1 MTNRETL
8 NKQTTAFT
16 MIELVFVIVV
26 LGIIASLALPRMDR
40 DLRQEAADNILSA
53 IRYTQHLAL
62 NDDKTNPFIN
72 DWQKSLWTIRFSNDG
87 DHYTIGS
94 DMDREGNIDKA
105 EAAID
110 PVNGKYMYNNSANP
124 QADESS
130 NIFLNKKYGITTIAI
145 TAGCTNTAG
154 TAIST
159 LHIAFDN
166 FGRPFRGVSAA
177 TNNYD
182 RYVNQDCNLTFSATN
197 TFPDEPIVIN
207 ISRETGYAYIVGQEG
222 S

>member
-1 MTNRETL
+1 MRTL
-8 NKQTTAFT
+8 NKQTKAFT

-26 LGIIASLALPRMDR
+26 LGILAALALPRMDR

-72 DWQKSLWTIRFSNDG
+72 DWQKSLWTIRFSSDG

-94 DMDREGNIDKA
+94 DMDRSLNIDKI

-110 PVNGKYMYNNSANP
+110 PQNGKYIYNDSATP
-124 QADESS
+124 QADESP

-145 TAGCTNTAG
+145 TAGCGIATG
-154 TAIST
+154 TTTS

-166 FGRPFRGVSAA
+166 LGRPFRGVSVA

-182 RYVNQDCNLTFSATN
+182 RYVNQDCNLTFSAAN
-197 TFPDEPIVIN
+197 AFPGEPIVVT
-207 ISRETGYAYIVGQEG
+207 ISRETGYAYIVGQEDF
-222 S
+222 

>member
-1 MTNRETL
+1 MRTL
-8 NKQTTAFT
+8 TKQTKAFT

-26 LGIIASLALPRMDR
+26 LGILAALALPRMDR
-40 DLRQEAADNILSA
+40 DLRQEAADNILSS

-62 NDDKTNPFIN
+62 NDDKTDPFVG
-72 DWQKSLWTIRFSNDG
+72 DWQKSLWTIRFASDG

-94 DMDREGNIDKA
+94 DTNRLGNINKT

-110 PVNGKYMYNNSANP
+110 PINGKYMYNNTATP
-124 QADESS
+124 QNDESP

-145 TAGCTNTAG
+145 TAGCGNPAG

-166 FGRPFRGVSAA
+166 LGRPFRGVSGA

-182 RYVNQDCNLTFSATN
+182 RYVTQDCNLTFSAAN
-197 TFPDEPIVIN
+197 AFPGNPIVIT
-207 ISRETGYAYIVGQEG
+207 ISRETGYAYIVGEED

>member
-1 MTNRETL
+1 MKHL
-8 NKQTTAFT
+8 KKDKKAFT

-26 LGIIASLALPRMDR
+26 LGILAIMAIPRLDR

-62 NDDKTNPFIN
+62 NDDKTNPQIQ
-72 DWQKSLWTIRFSNDG
+72 DWQKSLWTIRFSSDG

-94 DMDREGNIDKA
+94 DMDREGNIDKS

-110 PVNGKYMYNNSANP
+110 PLNGKYMYNNSATP
-124 QADESS
+124 QNDESP
-130 NIFLNKKYGITTIAI
+130 NIFLNKKYGITGIKI
-145 TAGCTNTAG
+145 TSGCRTSKDTAK
-154 TAIST
+154 ST

-166 FGRPFRGVSAA
+166 LGRPFRGVSSA

-182 RYVNQDCNLTFSATN
+182 RYINQDCRLTFTAPN
-197 TFPDEPIVIN
+197 AFPGDPLIIQ
-207 ISRETGYAYIVGQEG
+207 ISQETGYAYLIGQED

>member
-1 MTNRETL
+1 MRTL
-8 NKQTTAFT
+8 TKQTKAFT

-26 LGIIASLALPRMDR
+26 LGILAALALPRIER

-72 DWQKSLWTIRFSNDG
+72 DWQKSLWTIRFSSNG

-94 DMDREGNIDKA
+94 DMDRAGNIDKI
-105 EAAID
+105 ESAID
-110 PVNGKYMYNNSANP
+110 PLNGKYMYNNSASP
-124 QADESS
+124 QADESP

-145 TAGCTNTAG
+145 TAGCTNPAG

-166 FGRPFRGVSAA
+166 LGRPFRGVSAA
-177 TNNYD
+177 TNTFD

-197 TFPDEPIVIN
+197 TFPGEPIVIN
-207 ISRETGYAYIVGQEG
+207 ISQETGYAFVVGQPE